1 MKSNTK
7 KIIILS
13 AVDVILL
20 FAAVG
25 MAIFASIYNADE
37 FNGVRVRNP
46 DSYVLEIERMNGT
59 DSHSMS
65 LNVDSRLEIHLET
78 KKGML
83 ELKVK
88 APDGAVIYEGNGKA
102 ATDFS
107 LRIAESGVY
116 KMEVTAKRAKG
127 VITVKAIN

>member
-13 AVDVILL
+13 ALDIILL

-37 FNGVRVRNP
+37 FKGVRAKNV
-46 DSYVLEIERMNGT
+46 DSYVLEIERMSGT

-65 LNVDSRLEIHLET
+65 LNAESRLEIHLET
-78 KKGML
+78 AKGKL

-88 APDGAVIYEGNGKA
+88 APNDTVIYEGNGKA

>member
-13 AVDVILL
+13 ALDIILL

-37 FNGVRVRNP
+37 FKGVRVRNP
-46 DSYVLEIERMNGT
+46 DSYVLEIERMSGE
-59 DSHSMS
+59 DSHFMS
-65 LNVDSRLEIHLET
+65 LNADSRLEIHLET
-78 KKGML
+78 KKGTL

-88 APDGAVIYEGNGKA
+88 APDDTVIYEGNGKA
-102 ATDFS
+102 ATDFRFV
-107 LRIAESGVY
+107 LP
-116 KMEVTAKRAKG
+116 
-127 VITVKAIN
+127 KAGCIKWK

>member
-25 MAIFASIYNADE
+25 SVVFAPIYNTDG
-37 FNGVRVRNP
+37 FNGTRVRNP
-46 DSYVLEIERMNGT
+46 DSYVLEIERMNGE

-65 LNVDSRLEIHLET
+65 LNADSRLEIHLET
-78 KKGML
+78 AKGEL
-83 ELKVK
+83 GLKVK

-107 LRIAESGVY
+107 LRVAESGVY

-127 VITVKAIN
+127 RITVKAIN